1 VVWVRH
7 RTLGVVV
14 IYFELSALPVLD
26 VVAVTFFAL
35 HDPMDGTR
43 GGGGVLTIVVEAT
56 SKF

>member
-26 VVAVTFFAL
+26 VVAVTFFTL
-35 HDPMDGTR
+35 HDPMDGAR
-43 GGGGVLTIVVEAT
+43 GGVLTIVVEAT